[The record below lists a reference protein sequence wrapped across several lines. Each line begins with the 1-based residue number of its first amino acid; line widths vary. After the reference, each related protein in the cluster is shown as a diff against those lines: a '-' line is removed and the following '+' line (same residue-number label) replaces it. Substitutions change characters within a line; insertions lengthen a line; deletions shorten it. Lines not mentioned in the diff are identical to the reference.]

1 MVAHMR
7 TTLLLLRISCILS
20 IIGST
25 IVMVACRFPE
35 TMRKK
40 KGRHL
45 IFWLSVS
52 DFGTSVVYF
61 LSTFENS
68 DQNTSVCKTLALLGI
83 FFPVASFFWTDFI
96 AWHIYITI
104 AERKIK
110 TDASWE
116 KIMKIFHI
124 LAWGCSGLCI
134 SLIAIFDH
142 AGRGSDTSNTGGWCW
157 VVAPD
162 HTIIYWELIGG
173 KFVEWT
179 SCFIWLPL
187 MYFLTI
193 KTLYV
198 LEKSGS
204 VALANSLRRNNPTR
218 GTPATSATSSRSS
231 GNDSDDQNNLF
242 GSRKFQIFYL
252 KMV

>member
-1 MVAHMR
+1 MR

-20 IIGST
+20 ILGSS
-25 IVMVACRFPE
+25 IVMIACRFPE

-40 KGRHL
+40 KGRQL

-61 LSTFENS
+61 LSTFEHS
-68 DQNTSVCKTLALLGI
+68 DRNTSICKTLALLGI

-96 AWHIYITI
+96 AWHIYVTI

-110 TDASWE
+110 TDESW
-116 KIMKIFHI
+116 KQIMKIFHI
-124 LAWGCSGLCI
+124 LAWGCSGICI
-134 SLIAIFDH
+134 ALVGGFDH
-142 AGRGSDTSNTGGWCW
+142 AGRGGDTSNTGGWCW
-157 VVAPD
+157 VVAPN

-179 SCFIWLPL
+179 SCFIWLPV

-204 VALANSLRRNNPTR
+204 LAVANSTRQNNTTR
-218 GTPATSATSSRSS
+218 SPNHSSAD
-231 GNDSDDQNNLF
+231 DSDDQNNIF

-252 KMV
+252 KMVCSFPRRLPL